1 MIFSK
6 ITPFRKIGVG
16 LKWSEIKEMLE
27 ALLTF
32 SKNNEEMIQLILV
45 SYYTGMHISE
55 IYEATLKDIDGY
67 LWFDVAVEGGKTKA
81 AKRIIPMHTDLLSQ
95 LNQLNLISNNQI
107 RWISPSHNA
116 LGKKFLRLRDLV
128 LNHLGQMNNRSQYV
142 HHSFRH
148 GFLTTLH
155 NNGFTGAEVGFFRFC
170 FTYITFFMA

>member
-81 AKRIIPMHTDLLSQ
+81 AKRIIPMHTDFLS
-95 LNQLNLISNNQI
+95 
-107 RWISPSHNA
+107 
-116 LGKKFLRLRDLV
+116 
-128 LNHLGQMNNRSQYV
+128 
-142 HHSFRH
+142 
-148 GFLTTLH
+148 
-155 NNGFTGAEVGFFRFC
+155 
-170 FTYITFFMA
+170 